1 MFTETFYV
9 GLYSALM
16 GFVLA
21 ISAQCYRSKCKE
33 VSFCCIK
40 IIRDVEG
47 EEEIDIQ
54 QQQRSQNP
62 ISTQSLDRP
71 NERL

>member
-21 ISAQCYRSKCKE
+21 ISAQCYKSKCRE
-33 VSFCCIK
+33 VDICCIK
-40 IIRDVEG
+40 ILRDTTA
-47 EEEIDIQ
+47 EEELDIQ
-54 QQQRSQNP
+54 QQRPQNP
-62 ISTQSLDRP
+62 ITSQNGL
-71 NERL
+71 

>member
-21 ISAQCYRSKCKE
+21 VINQLYKSKCKQ
-33 VSFCCIK
+33 VDICCIK
-40 IIRDVEG
+40 IIRDVKG
-47 EEEIDIQ
+47 EEALDRQ
-54 QQQRSQNP
+54 PTNP
-62 ISTQSLDRP
+62 I
-71 NERL
+71 

>member
-1 MFTETFYV
+1 
-9 GLYSALM
+9 M

>member
-1 MFTETFYV
+1 MMSETFYV

-33 VSFCCIK
+33 VKLCCIK

-47 EEEIDIQ
+47 EEKLDI

-62 ISTQSLDRP
+62 IQSQNGL
-71 NERL
+71 

>member
-1 MFTETFYV
+1 MMSETFYV

-21 ISAQCYRSKCKE
+21 MSAQCYRSKCRE
-33 VSFCCIK
+33 VKFCCIK

-47 EEEIDIQ
+47 EEALDVQ
-54 QQQRSQNP
+54 QERQQNP
-62 ISTQSLDRP
+62 ISQNGL
-71 NERL
+71 

>member
-1 MFTETFYV
+1 MMSETFYV

-21 ISAQCYRSKCKE
+21 MSAQCYRSKCKE

-40 IIRDVEG
+40 IIRDTTA
-47 EEEIDIQ
+47 EEELDIQ
-54 QQQRSQNP
+54 QQRPQNP
-62 ISTQSLDRP
+62 IQSQ
-71 NERL
+71 N

>member
-1 MFTETFYV
+1 MLDNIIKMMSETFYV

-21 ISAQCYRSKCKE
+21 VINQLYKSKCSE
-33 VSFCCIK
+33 VDICCIK

-47 EEEIDIQ
+47 EEQLDRQ
-54 QQQRSQNP
+54 PTNP
-62 ISTQSLDRP
+62 INAQNDL
-71 NERL
+71 

>member
-21 ISAQCYRSKCKE
+21 ISAQCYKSKCRE
-33 VSFCCIK
+33 VNFGCIR

-47 EEEIDIQ
+47 EEELDIQ
-54 QQQRSQNP
+54 QRPQNP
-62 ISTQSLDRP
+62 ITSQNGL
-71 NERL
+71 

>member
-21 ISAQCYRSKCKE
+21 ISAQCYKSKCSQVE
-33 VSFCCIK
+33 FCCIK

-47 EEEIDIQ
+47 EEELDIQ
-54 QQQRSQNP
+54 QRPQNP
-62 ISTQSLDRP
+62 IQSQQGL
-71 NERL
+71 

>member
-1 MFTETFYV
+1 MFTEVFYV

-21 ISAQCYRSKCKE
+21 IVSQCYKSKC
-33 VSFCCIK
+33 SQIDICCIK

-47 EEEIDIQ
+47 EEALD
-54 QQQRSQNP
+54 RTPNP
-62 ISTQSLDRP
+62 ISQSQSAL
-71 NERL
+71 